1 MFININIL
9 AQIKRFHNIA
19 FSLSIRVFM
28 MVVFSQMKRCKA
40 AEVTLSKSPFNRD
53 LRMII
58 YHPALQNSIN
68 VVDFWVNYSFNGLLL
83 EWDLKLYDLMNYFHL

>member
-1 MFININIL
+1 
-9 AQIKRFHNIA
+9 
-19 FSLSIRVFM
+19 

-40 AEVTLSKSPFNRD
+40 AEVTRSD

-68 VVDFWVNYSFNGLLL
+68 VVNFWMNYSFNSLLF
-83 EWDLKLYDLMNYFHL
+83 K